1 MGEFNSEDHYL
12 YYCGQESLRRNGVAL
27 IVNERVWNAELGCSL
42 KDDRMISVYRQTIQH
57 HSNPR
62 LCPNYWCQRSKSWLV
77 VWRPLTPFRINIKKK
92 MSFSAQGVGM
102 KSKKSRETQNKRQ
115 VWPWSMK
122 WSRANGNRA
131 LSGEHTGHSKYLFPK
146 TWDRFTHRHHQMV
159 TIEIRLIMFFTAED
173 GEALYSQ

>member
-1 MGEFNSEDHYL
+1 MQNLDAVSKTTEWSLFIGKPFNITVIQGYAPTTDAKEAKVDFLCEDFEHIL
-12 YYCGQESLRRNGVAL
+12 E
-27 IVNERVWNAELGCSL
+27 
-42 KDDRMISVYRQTIQH
+42 
-57 HSNPR
+57 P
-62 LCPNYWCQRSKSWLV
+62 
-77 VWRPLTPFRINIKKK
+77 TPKKK
-92 MSFSAQGVGM
+92 SFSAQGVGM

-122 WSRANGNRA
+122 WSRANDNRV
-131 LSGEHTGHSKYLFPK
+131 LPGEHTGHSKYLFPK